1 MTLVEGMTVSD
12 FNSIWSDW
20 PSSVCYSWTSVVACN
35 CTDEGAVRGC
45 VKDSKQ
51 STWFFENQ
59 WDVQIRKL
67 VYPTANPWVF
77 DVNISLRWKR
87 VIQTRKDL
95 NVCSV
100 VVFDISW
107 SMKDCNAWK
116 MWSNWICSSYASTR
130 NKWNSAK
137 SWAILFSDV
146 VTDWNPNAKVWLVL
160 FWTKAQIKQTLSHAS
175 FSESL
180 FPTLGS
186 ENTNLQDWLIKAWE
200 VLSDEQL
207 CDVKYVIIM
216 SDWVPTH
223 YLSWN
228 SAVSAWSP
236 NYTKAKEYAI
246 DEAQKLKDKWI
257 QIYSIGY
264 EIPDTAKTT
273 LKTVASSLNYYF
285 DAEWASIS
293 EIFQTIWDRQVE
305 VNAWKQPVVQD
316 VVGEYIVWKIWDLN
330 IVANAEIWD
339 PGSVYSFQ
347 IKVDP
352 MHTWWQA
359 SNDWLSLTYIDA
371 TWDNQT
377 LSISQENTAQI
388 YWTAPKCEW
397 IYPRE
402 WNSIK
407 IWADEFT
414 QNWSWTVLVPVTK
427 KWEYTSN
434 SNPWECEWT
443 CNDEIY
449 GWNTITNSCELF
461 VNVKFDLNWW
471 TWNISDITV
480 ISWMTIDEPTNNPIR
495 TWYSFSWWTLNDEI
509 FEFPWL
515 VTWNIILKAKRELN
529 KYEVVFNWNS
539 SISGTMWNQTFTY
552 DVTWILNT
560 NLFIWKEWYHFTWW
574 NTKSDGSGSW
584 FLENE
589 EIKNLA
595 TSWEVD
601 LFAQWEPNVYT
612 VVFDWN
618 WATKWLMN
626 WLNVTYDREI
636 KLNKNQYERSSHKF
650 VWRNTSPD
658 WMWDNYTDEQIVK
671 NLVTSWEIKLYAQWQ
686 RLWSSWGGWWGCIKD
701 DCPDGDYSW
710 DRCDGKCWEK
720 PDSDPEPKI
729 ISETIIKNCSIEGST
744 YSDEINEAY
753 VWACQKWIIE
763 SNTIQGAKLWE
774 FLNRAE
780 MAKITALF
788 EMWELGANPNINKD
802 CLAFYGS
809 ISWYNQEMKGYMITS
824 CQLERMWI
832 HTADHTP
839 ITDFMPSKFV
849 SRAEFWTVLSRILW
863 WRAYEAEENSKY
875 YYVKHLNQLKEGWVL
890 TNIDPNLVE
899 YRSYVILM
907 IYRAARMLWKN

>member
-35 CTDEGAVRGC
+35 CTGEEAVRGC
-45 VKDSKQ
+45 VKDAKQ
-51 STWFFENQ
+51 STWVFENE
-59 WDVQIRKL
+59 WDVEVRKL
-67 VYPTANPWVF
+67 VWPTSTPWLF
-77 DVNISLRWKR
+77 QVNVWIRWKR
-87 VIQTRKDL
+87 VTVK
-95 NVCSV
+95 NPTVCSV
-100 VVFDISW
+100 VVFDVSW
-107 SMKDCNAWK
+107 SMWK
-116 MWSNWICSSYASTR
+116 SSKSWSVTIYLPDE
-130 NKWNSAK
+130 KWYSAV
-137 SWAILFSDV
+137 SWAIEFSKIV
-146 VTDWNPNAKVWLVL
+146 IEWENPNQTVWLVQ
-160 FWTKAQIKQTLSHAS
+160 FWTKWTIKKWLGREI
-175 FSESL
+175 FDDSL
-180 FPTLGS
+180 FYLDPKGQS
-186 ENTNLQDWLIKAWE
+186 TNIHDWLIKANA
-200 VLSDEQL
+200 VLSWND
-207 CDVKYVIIM
+207 CAVKFVVLM
-216 SDWVPTH
+216 TDWVPTH
-223 YLSWN
+223 YGTAGTKN
-228 SAVSAWSP
+228 T
-236 NYTKAKEYAI
+236 NKAKSSAISYAT
-246 DEAQKLKDKWI
+246 EMKNNWV
-257 QIYSIGY
+257 QIFTIWYNLNA
-264 EIPDTAKTT
+264 DAKKT
-273 LKTVASSLNYYF
+273 LKSIASDMDHYY
-285 DAEWASIS
+285 EASVSDIT
-293 EIFQTIWDRQVE
+293 EVFQTIGNAE
-305 VNAWKQPVVQD
+305 IKVNAWKSP
-316 VVGEYIVWKIWDLN
+316 YIEDKIWHDIALKVWN
-330 IVANAEIWD
+330 FEISENAEIWD
-339 PGSVYSFQ
+339 PWSVYSFM
-347 IKVDP
+347 IWIDP
-352 MHTWWQA
+352 LKTWYQA
-359 SNDWLSLTYIDA
+359 SNDWLELNYIDA
-371 TWDNQT
+371 TWNVQS
-377 LSISQENTAQI
+377 LNISPENTAQI

-407 IWADEFT
+407 IWVDEFT

-480 ISWMTIDEPTNNPIR
+480 VSWMTIDEPTNNPIK
-495 TWYSFSWWTLNDEI
+495 TWYWFSWWTLNDEI

-515 VTWNIILKAKRELN
+515 VTWNIILKAKREPN
-529 KYEVVFNWNS
+529 KYEVAFNWNS

-720 PDSDPEPKI
+720 PGSDPEPKI

-899 YRSYVILM
+899 YKSYVILM